1 MSRLIQDDTSM
12 AESHHVAVLDSG
24 MSLKSKSSGGPH
36 LLLVRRRSSDTLVAS
51 GRTLNRVHGLSKYFG
66 NFTDE
71 DNSRTCTCTPG
82 VYSCYWGMTWLWV
95 STTKPQVH
103 TSSTLC
109 RSWQHDRW
117 ALRHV
122 VTLCDAPRLAN
133 AVLVGVPLS
142 GPQRA
147 RLGCVVDGP
156 SGARDG
162 QSWRDWSVLQVLQV
176 ESCSKRN
183 SK

>member
-1 MSRLIQDDTSM
+1 
-12 AESHHVAVLDSG
+12 
-24 MSLKSKSSGGPH
+24 
-36 LLLVRRRSSDTLVAS
+36 
-51 GRTLNRVHGLSKYFG
+51 
-66 NFTDE
+66 
-71 DNSRTCTCTPG
+71 
-82 VYSCYWGMTWLWV
+82 MTWLWV

-117 ALRHV
+117 PLRHV

-156 SGARDG
+156 SGARVKAEGTEGCCKYYRWKAAVKGTANKMNITLSLNTTRPKKCMTNTACYHHRINDTM
-162 QSWRDWSVLQVLQV
+162 SNALLVI
-176 ESCSKRN
+176 CF
-183 SK
+183 